1 MYQTI
6 GNSETGR
13 DRTWLSQD
21 STRKAELVGEIKHKR
36 ERDRERV
43 FSGFVLI
50 FGNESACVIM
60 RAGWLDKSKSQ
71 QWVGQAELKQSRNHR
86 CSLQVLPTGRIS
98 SSS

>member
-1 MYQTI
+1 M
-6 GNSETGR
+6 R
-13 DRTWLSQD
+13 
-21 STRKAELVGEIKHKR
+21 KR
-36 ERDRERV
+36 EIEKE
-43 FSGFVLI
+43 FFLVLFCF